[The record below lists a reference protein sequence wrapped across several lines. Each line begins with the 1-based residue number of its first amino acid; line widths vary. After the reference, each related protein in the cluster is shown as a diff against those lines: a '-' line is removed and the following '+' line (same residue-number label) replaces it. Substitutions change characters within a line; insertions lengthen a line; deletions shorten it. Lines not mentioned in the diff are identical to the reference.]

1 MQSWI
6 DLAFD
11 GNYKNVS
18 AVCRPSVFIILHSAN
33 SLRSVP
39 VVAISDHMQLSVS
52 ACPACRMT
60 NFRCEVC
67 AQGAEIQH
75 ASWCVRSVLGE
86 MRKDL

>member
-6 DLAFD
+6 NLALN

-18 AVCRPSVFIILHSAN
+18 ALCRRSVCIILRSA
-33 SLRSVP
+33 SRLRSVS
-39 VVAISDHMQLSVS
+39 VLVRSDHVQLSVS

-67 AQGAEIQH
+67 AQGEEVKD
-75 ASWCVRSVLGE
+75 ASWCIRGVLRE
-86 MRKDL
+86 MRK